1 MSGDVHSTS
10 VLLFSGLEAIQEGV
24 VNSWKPMWLLGHT
37 VMGKTLGILGLGRV
51 GFGIARRMKP
61 FGLRRII
68 YNDVFHASY
77 ADGLA
82 DFVTFNELL
91 EQSDILCICCAVTPQ
106 TRGLFNS
113 NNFQKMKKT
122 AVLINTARGSI
133 VNHDDLYQAL
143 QSNMIGGV
151 GLDVTDPEP
160 LPVTHP
166 LKTMPNC
173 VILPH
178 LGTNTWEA
186 RTLMSVNT
194 AQNILAS
201 LNLS

>member
-1 MSGDVHSTS
+1 MRTNDAYFC
-10 VLLFSGLEAIQEGV
+10 VLGLEAVKDGV

-61 FGLRRII
+61 FGLSRLI

-77 ADGLA
+77 ADGIA
-82 DFVTFNELL
+82 DYVTFDELL
-91 EQSDILCICCAVTPQ
+91 KESDILCICCAVTPQ
-106 TRGLFNS
+106 TAGLFDLD
-113 NNFQKMKKT
+113 NFKKMKKH
-122 AVLINTARGSI
+122 AVLINTARGAI
-133 VNHDDLYQAL
+133 VNHDDLYEAL
-143 QSNMIGGV
+143 HTNLIGGT

-166 LKTMPNC
+166 LKTMHNC

-194 AQNILAS
+194 AKNILAS